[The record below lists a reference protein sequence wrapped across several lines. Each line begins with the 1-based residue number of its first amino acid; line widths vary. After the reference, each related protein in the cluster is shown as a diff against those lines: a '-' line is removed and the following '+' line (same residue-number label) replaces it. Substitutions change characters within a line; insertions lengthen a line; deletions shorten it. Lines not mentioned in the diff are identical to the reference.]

1 MISLLRGSLWP
12 AVGLLWLCSGCSGGA
27 TKPVSAGPLEQLLAP
42 VDAPESRQ
50 KALSDPATLSVLAA
64 HHDNMPAATQLL
76 RQAVNTQWFALP
88 NPADSSE
95 YHQLYL
101 STERIADAADHVDPA
116 ELFQWTY
123 EVDFAAEEQRA
134 AWFLRKSEALYL
146 ATLAHRPSPL
156 ELSAEDLERLHRGAP
171 SDGVLTASLAR
182 ETLKGFRS
190 RLQPSTL
197 RVQIGGEKD
206 NVSRERAAE
215 DRWTT
220 LVRFAPRGVSS
231 DPARFFGLIGEAL
244 LTNENPDAR
253 PLVRRTVRATFEA
266 IASSPHF
273 PAAHSG
279 RQRSEFNR
287 RLASLR
293 ILAAMTRFETRWL
306 LARGASPQA
315 TAALYAQRVEKPMH
329 GPLRPPGAL
338 GASVLDWH
346 AAVRG
351 IWLNAE
357 LERRFGAPWWHA
369 SESLDW
375 LIEHAA
381 APLDPVAESD
391 AMLRWLESVAQNL
404 LRP

>member
-1 MISLLRGSLWP
+1 
-12 AVGLLWLCSGCSGGA
+12 
-27 TKPVSAGPLEQLLAP
+27 
-42 VDAPESRQ
+42 
-50 KALSDPATLSVLAA
+50 
-64 HHDNMPAATQLL
+64 
-76 RQAVNTQWFALP
+76 
-88 NPADSSE
+88 
-95 YHQLYL
+95 
-101 STERIADAADHVDPA
+101 
-116 ELFQWTY
+116 
-123 EVDFAAEEQRA
+123 RA